1 MDCHHYNT
9 ELPERKRGQHLQRE
23 ERGSIQ
29 ALKQQGL
36 TQQQLAGLL
45 GVTRQTIISLEN
57 DKYNPSILLAH
68 KIAQIFDVRIE
79 DIFIFEEE
87 DI

>member
-1 MDCHHYNT
+1 MKNCIA
-9 ELPERKRGQHLQRE
+9 EKRKAR
-23 ERGSIQ
+23 
-29 ALKQQGL
+29 GL
-36 TQQQLAGLL
+36 TQQLAGLL

-68 KIAQIFDVRIE
+68 KIAQIFDARIE

-87 DI
+87 DT